1 MSLLLVAAIHPASVH
16 AHGLTAEDLAHIL
29 ATFPVFARKRPA
41 FDAYL
46 KERVK
51 EWKRETSRVETSS
64 TLHAVSVPH
73 VQPAMAKSV
82 EQSRSTTVSK
92 PGPRKAPSQFQQAAI
107 LAWVVQQLYGQGRP
121 VSRFRA
127 GKIIYLIERA
137 VQLGLF
143 QNYLKQAAGPYDPS
157 LRYKGPEDIAVRQQ
171 RWLTA
176 VDESHF
182 EPGPKMNTA
191 LRYARRYLN
200 LAQASAVIEQFK
212 TYQDGTL
219 SRWTTVD
226 MAARE
231 LHNCGESITPQRILE
246 YLSSLPEWQHKLQR
260 DEFSLDLI
268 ASTLVGLRKIGFT
281 AKSS

>member
-1 MSLLLVAAIHPASVH
+1 MAAIHPASVH
-16 AHGLTAEDLAHIL
+16 AHGLTADDLARIL
-29 ATFPVFARKRPA
+29 ATFPIFARKRPG
-41 FDAYL
+41 FYAYL
-46 KERVK
+46 KERVD
-51 EWKRETSRVETSS
+51 EWKQESSRAETSS

-73 VQPAMAKSV
+73 VQLAMAKSV

-143 QNYLKQAAGPYDPS
+143 HNYLKQAAGPYDPS

-182 EPGPKMNTA
+182 EPGPKINVA

-200 LAQASAVIEQFK
+200 FAQASAVIEQFR

-231 LHNCGESITPQRILE
+231 LERLGQAVTPE
-246 YLSSLPEWQHKLQR
+246 HVWGYLADVSEWQHKLQR
-260 DEFSLDLI
+260 EEFSVDLI
-268 ASTLVGLRKIGFT
+268 ASTLVGLRKIGFLG
-281 AKSS
+281 KGS